1 MNQNSNIL
9 TGILSITQKG
19 GMRLLRGANNA
30 TTPLSEL
37 AQLPTLWMHAAIQKT
52 KEKKK
57 QYNNMPNTQTV
68 VTVFKH
74 VENFSPSDSS
84 LRELHPGFKVEKGM
98 KFIKGKPSFFTEQE
112 RLEAFILDC
121 VYDAFQSTR
130 GVSYKFQTS
139 DGTFSI
145 VKSF

>member
-1 MNQNSNIL
+1 MLNNNNIL

-30 TTPLSEL
+30 TESLSAFKEL
-37 AQLPTLWMHAAIQKT
+37 PVWNTSV
-52 KEKKK
+52 EGK
-57 QYNNMPNTQTV
+57 QNNMPSTQTV

-84 LRELHPGFKVEKGM
+84 LRESHPGFKVEKGT

-121 VYDAFQSTR
+121 IYDTFQSTR

-139 DGTFSI
+139 DGTTTI

>member
-30 TTPLSEL
+30 TTPLFEL
-37 AQLPTLWMHAAIQKT
+37 AQLPTLWMHAAIVKT
-52 KEKKK
+52 KDKKK
-57 QYNNMPNTQTV
+57 QTNNMPSTQPV
-68 VTVFKH
+68 VTVLKH
-74 VENFSPSDSS
+74 VENFSPSQAS
-84 LRELHPGFKVEKGM
+84 LRELFPNKRI
-98 KFIKGKPSFFTEQE
+98 IKDKPWPFTPQE
-112 RLEAFILDC
+112 MLEAFILDC

-130 GVSYKFQTS
+130 RVSYKFQTS

>member
-52 KEKKK
+52 KDKKK
-57 QYNNMPNTQTV
+57 QTNNMPLTQPV

-74 VENFSPSDSS
+74 VEQYQPSQAS
-84 LRELHPGFKVEKGM
+84 LRELFPNKRI
-98 KFIKGKPSFFTEQE
+98 IKDKPWPYTPQE
-112 RLEAFILDC
+112 TLEAFILDC
-121 VYDAFQSTR
+121 IYDTFQSTR

-139 DGTFSI
+139 DGKITI
-145 VKSF
+145 AKSF

>member
-30 TTPLSEL
+30 TESLNAFKEL
-37 AQLPTLWMHAAIQKT
+37 PVWNVSVKG
-52 KEKKK
+52 K
-57 QYNNMPNTQTV
+57 QNNMPNTQPA

-74 VENFSPSDSS
+74 VEQYQPSDSS
-84 LRELHPGFKVEKGM
+84 LRELNPGFKVEKGM

-112 RLEAFILDC
+112 RLKAFILDC
-121 VYDAFQSTR
+121 IYDTFQSTR

-139 DGTFSI
+139 DGKITI
-145 VKSF
+145 IKSF

>member
-1 MNQNSNIL
+1 MLNNNNIL

-30 TTPLSEL
+30 TESLSAFKEL
-37 AQLPTLWMHAAIQKT
+37 PVWNVSAKGRQK
-52 KEKKK
+52 
-57 QYNNMPNTQTV
+57 QTV

-84 LRELHPGFKVEKGM
+84 LRELNPGFKVEKGT

-121 VYDAFQSTR
+121 IYDTFQSTR

-139 DGTFSI
+139 DGTTTI
-145 VKSF
+145 TKSF

>member
-1 MNQNSNIL
+1 MNNNTNIL

-37 AQLPTLWMHAAIQKT
+37 AQLPTLWMHAAIVKT
-52 KEKKK
+52 KDKKK
-57 QYNNMPNTQTV
+57 QYNNMPSTQPV

-74 VENFSPSDSS
+74 VENFSPSQAS
-84 LRELHPGFKVEKGM
+84 LRELFPNKRI
-98 KFIKGKPSFFTEQE
+98 IKDKPWPFTPQE
-112 RLEAFILDC
+112 TLEAFILDC
-121 VYDAFQSTR
+121 IYDAFQSTR

-139 DGTFSI
+139 DGKTTI
-145 VKSF
+145 IKSF